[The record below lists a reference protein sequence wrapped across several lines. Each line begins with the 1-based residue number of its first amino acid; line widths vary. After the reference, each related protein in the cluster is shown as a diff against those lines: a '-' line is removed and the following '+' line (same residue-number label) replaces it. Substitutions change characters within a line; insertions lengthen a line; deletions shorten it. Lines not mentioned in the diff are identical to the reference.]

1 MRALRDG
8 NPLLRPFGFQLQH
21 TPFASLTPGKYVK
34 WHAGHFT
41 AAFLEGNGV
50 RLVDGDTTTEFR
62 SVADVGRVDQHLWYK
77 LQAIRSELSSL
88 DRQTVR
94 LRTTRDVLESNKAR
108 AFLIRQTVQDR
119 KRARIVQSTLTTDQL
134 QRIAASR
141 TRAMA
146 IRASQLVR
154 PSLPEGWPAASV
166 PAEPDFDSELCLPPV
181 DFLRHL
187 NGHVRDTRLVFYP
200 DTHTYLID
208 GRKSMG
214 SVTGLIH
221 AFAQPFVET
230 VVISKMKAGRRW
242 PRVEYLRDPLPE
254 SLPDALSIVADSGP
268 LRAALTA
275 TPLDREVI
283 CELAR
288 RLAAANP
295 TSRLVL
301 EAMSMTDDDIRKQW
315 EHNRTLAARQGTWM
329 H

>member
-1 MRALRDG
+1 
-8 NPLLRPFGFQLQH
+8 
-21 TPFASLTPGKYVK
+21 
-34 WHAGHFT
+34 
-41 AAFLEGNGV
+41 LEVNEL
-50 RLVDGDTTTEFR
+50 RLVDGKNVSEFR

-77 LQAIRSELSSL
+77 LQAISGELSSL

-94 LRTTRDVLESNKAR
+94 LRTTRDLLESNKAR
-108 AFLIRQTVQDR
+108 AFFTRQTVQDR
-119 KRARIVQSTLTTDQL
+119 KRARTVQSTITTDQL
-134 QRIAASR
+134 QSIEAN
-141 TRAMA
+141 RAKAIA

-154 PSLPEGWPAASV
+154 PLLPDGWPAVSV
-166 PAEPDFDSELCLPPV
+166 PTEPDFDSELCLPPV

-221 AFAQPFVET
+221 DFSQPFVET
-230 VVISKMKAGRRW
+230 VVISKMKAVRRW
-242 PRVEYLRDPLPE
+242 PRVECLRDPLPE
-254 SLPDALSIVADSGP
+254 SLLDALSIVADSGP
-268 LRAALTA
+268 LRAALAA

-295 TSRLVL
+295 MSRVVL
-301 EAMSMTDDDIRKQW
+301 ETMSMTDDDIRKQW

-329 H
+329 HWRFEAYLNRVPVDEGGA